1 MWRGEGGGV
10 CVRRLHVRWTSGENV
25 IATDLPLL
33 PADTVQVRETAK
45 LGGVI
50 QWVQGQLLHREK
62 S

>member
-1 MWRGEGGGV
+1 M
-10 CVRRLHVRWTSGENV
+10 
-25 IATDLPLL
+25 IATYSPLL
-33 PADTVQVRETAK
+33 PADAIQVRETAK